1 MAILLREYL
10 DLRYD
15 KNLIKEAKE
24 KKAPILVPAVIQRA
38 DAVNQNKRIYPRP
51 ILEREVDNYRKA
63 VLEGRATGE
72 LDHPDS
78 SIVSLERV
86 SHIIRDIGW
95 DGNDVVGTIEILNT
109 PKGKIAQELME
120 AGVKLGISSRGVGET
135 IKTNEGYDMV
145 DESFMLVAFDLVSEP
160 STQNAWLGGLHEGK
174 VVTKDVIRQM
184 VPKVDRVNRI
194 VNEIL
199 RK

>member
-1 MAILLREYL
+1 MAVLLREYL

-15 KNLIKEAKE
+15 KTLIKELKD
-24 KKAPILVPAVIQRA
+24 KKAPILVPAIIQRA
-38 DAVNQNKRIYPRP
+38 DAVNQNKRIYPRA
-51 ILEREVDNYRKA
+51 ILEREVENYRKA
-63 VLEGRATGE
+63 VMEGRATGE

-78 SIVSLERV
+78 SIVSLENV
-86 SHIIRDIGW
+86 SHVIRDIGW
-95 DGNDVVGTIEILNT
+95 QGNDVVGTIEILNT
-109 PKGKIAQELME
+109 PKGRIAQELME
-120 AGVKLGISSRGVGET
+120 AGIRLGISSRGVGET
-135 IKTNEGYDMV
+135 IRTNEGFDQV

-160 STQNAWLGGLHEGK
+160 STQNAWLGLKEGK
-174 VVTKDVIRQM
+174 HIATDKIRQM

>member
-1 MAILLREYL
+1 MAVLLREFI

-24 KKAPILVPAVIQRA
+24 KKAPILVPAIIQRA

-51 ILEREVDNYRKA
+51 ILEREVENYRKA

-78 SIVSLERV
+78 TVVSLERV
-86 SHIIRDIGW
+86 SHVIREIGW
-95 DGNDVVGTIEILNT
+95 NGNDVVGTIEILNT
-109 PKGKIAQELME
+109 PTGRIAQELME

-135 IKTNEGYDMV
+135 IRTNEGYDMV

-160 STQNAWLGGLHEGK
+160 STQNAWLGGAMHEGK
-174 VVTKDVIRQM
+174 VTKDVIRKM